1 MTKIP
6 VKIGSKIELI
16 TLEEAI
22 LIFMDQKT
30 PPAMTSQQISE
41 GLSSPYPTIH
51 PKLKTLYEKG
61 LITGKV
67 DQTPRPGKKRL
78 LWEKKGEEL
87 NAILDKW
94 REILQSE

>member
-1 MTKIP
+1 MSKIP

-22 LIFMDQKT
+22 LIFMDENT
-30 PPAMTSQQISE
+30 PPAMTSQQISD

-51 PKLKTLYEKG
+51 PKLKNLYEHG
-61 LITGKV
+61 LIEGRE

-78 LWEKKGEEL
+78 LWEKKGDQDKD
-87 NAILDKW
+87 AILQRWK
-94 REILQSE
+94 EMVQS